1 MYLHTSGRKCLTLML
16 LLLTCFALPSLAAD
30 YYVSSSGNDKTG
42 DGTST
47 NPWYSVD
54 KPDVDRILLPGDTVY
69 ISGKYVLPPAADCLF
84 RIRYCSGVTYK
95 AAPGSTAIFDGDASS
110 IDGKTLAAITA
121 NGTTF
126 DGLRFQFFND
136 GVAIAA
142 AGVTVR
148 GCSFLTTVSATG
160 RCIIAGASNGLLVA
174 NNTFARDDFTTSGYG
189 LWMTAGCSNV
199 RFVNNLADG
208 VAVRIRNDDPKSA
221 LTHSNNLY
229 TAFTV
234 FEGNV
239 SWGEAEF
246 EADPGYIDFDSLAL
260 DFDSPA
266 ICAGVVIPGYS
277 PAGRDPDLGA
287 VQLTS
292 PAATSWL
299 QGKVRVHLA
308 ADDNPAPGARIQ
320 LNGSG
325 DFSVAVYTQAD
336 GSYKVPLLPGNYSV
350 IVTRDECA
358 DLYTSVNVSPVGTYN
373 QDFTLDLDHPVTT
386 YYIDPDPEIPSGSDN
401 SYDGLA
407 ETYEGGT
414 HGPWKTI
421 GRAKAQWDPATW
433 DQNFPLANITWQLQ
447 PGDAVVCLPGTYPP
461 CADIINEGIYAWG
474 TEFAPVTFKARPGA
488 VLDGQG
494 ATYGFYV
501 AWGTFPAAQYNV
513 DTEPCRNIVID
524 GFEIKNAQWAVRQVC
539 SYGLTVKNCTIHDL
553 IPGGSYA
560 AGVQCHWTP
569 TGPTVLNN
577 TFYNIPAGDPA
588 LAGVFNAAA
597 VFSEGEARGVVIEG
611 NVAHDMGAS
620 LYHLLGVTWPNI
632 DTVVMA
638 NNTVVNSLSALSIY
652 HSHPTVDPHRIDFT
666 NNVVVGATLAAVVNS
681 YSTTTDLPPA
691 LMKVSSSHNVF
702 YNNAEDLVLTSP
714 GPFDFFG
721 VDPNLDSA
729 YQLLSGSPAIDTGM
743 DVGLPYQ
750 GNAPDRGAFESSFTG
765 PTVLSGHVTYTD
777 GVVAVPAIGATV
789 TSNETTTAVAAD
801 GSYMLPL
808 PAGTHSVTAEYG
820 GATLTDTSVAAPGT
834 KDFAF
839 AAITGSVALDDG
851 VTITPAAS
859 AKVSIESLGVS
870 TIADANGVYTFVV
883 PAGSYT
889 VTARSPFATA
899 SGSATATAPGVK
911 HLVLP
916 GRDLTAGP
924 FTYYVKTDGDD
935 YSDGLTPATA
945 WATIDNGD
953 GFGIVQ
959 PGDTVQVI
967 AGTYTYYRP
976 WSVYGFPTSIG
987 LTRSGTPEAPIIYQA
1002 EPGVVVDGQGVSNYG
1017 VWAAGASY
1025 TKIIG
1030 FEFTNSLYGTVTQTS
1045 GASSNVTYED
1055 CVSHDCIADA
1065 NIVLGTANVSFIR
1078 CIVYDCGGTSCFDLR
1093 ELISGVNIT
1102 NCVGVGSSRGVTLYG
1117 DAGTGV
1123 VIRNSIF
1130 MNNAQY
1136 GIRDPYETGNIDSD
1150 YNTIFGT
1157 TPYFGVTQGAND
1169 QIANPLFVD
1178 AAGHDY
1184 HLTQYSPCINTGV
1197 EVGLSYNPPA
1207 PDRGAF
1213 ETDYTYVPA
1222 TLTGTVTIDS
1232 VPAAYAKVVD
1242 DLGLMAFTDANGYYT
1257 LWTIPGSRTV
1267 TASHAMAN
1275 SATATVTVPGTHDF
1289 SLTARTTARTFYV
1302 KPGGNNLDT
1311 GLSVEEAWASVDNGD
1326 VHGWLLPGDTIIV
1339 KPGVY
1344 NSVRTITRPD
1354 GAALTA
1360 NVQLSRSGAPGAP
1373 ITYQAEPGAI
1383 LDGLNPNGTTFNIDT
1398 MGVSYLVI
1406 DGFEYM
1412 NSSYGIDLE
1421 TNWSGFASGNIVSV
1435 KDVTIRNC
1443 VGHDLALIGVV
1454 LFGIDNFVCE
1464 NNVIYNIAA
1473 STEGAFELGFGGHG
1487 VIRNCT
1493 VYGAG
1498 AATNGVIL
1506 YSLPGE
1512 GGSTTQVTVQNC
1524 IFSGVTS
1531 GAFNDMAAGV
1541 TEDYNCIFN
1550 CGPTVTGGPHDIFTD
1565 PMFVNAAEY
1574 DYHLAAGSPC
1584 IDAGINLGLPY
1595 EGLAPDM
1602 GAYEATEVPPVEVAT
1617 LREALGQPVGTN
1629 VKITTAQVA
1638 TVATGVFSDGRYY
1651 VEDADRTVGIMV
1663 IPASGLPAIAEGDRV
1678 MLTGAISV
1686 DANGEKYIA
1695 ATAQTKVSGGELG
1708 TLGMGGKALA
1718 GNGGLFVRVWGEV
1731 MTKTAAAATIDD
1743 GSGVVVT
1750 IVLDGLVSP
1759 FDTSSIV
1766 VGKHISVSGPA
1777 GLTTG
1782 GALAVRPRALAD
1794 VKVYD

>member
-1 MYLHTSGRKCLTLML
+1 MYLHTSKHKCLALML
-16 LLLTCFALPSLAAD
+16 LLLTCFALPSLAAE
-30 YYVSSSGNDKTG
+30 YYVSSSGSDTTG
-42 DGTST
+42 NGTSA

-54 KPDVDRILLPGDTVY
+54 KPDADRILLPGDTVY
-69 ISGKYVLPPAADCLF
+69 ISGYYSLAPEVDCLF

-95 AAPGSTAIFDGDASS
+95 ATPGSTAVFDGDSS
-110 IDGKTLAAITA
+110 SVAGKTIAAITA
-121 NGTTF
+121 NGTTL

-148 GCSFLTTVSATG
+148 GCVFLTSVSATG

-174 NNTFARDDFTTSGYG
+174 NNTFARDDYGTGGYG
-189 LWMTAGCSNV
+189 LWITGGCSNV
-199 RFVNNLADG
+199 RFVNNIADG

-229 TAFTV
+229 SAFSL

-239 SWGEAEF
+239 ALGAAEF
-246 EADPGYIDFDSLAL
+246 EADPSYIDFDSLAL
-260 DFDSPA
+260 NSNSPA

-299 QGKVRVHLA
+299 QGQVKVHLA

-320 LNGSG
+320 LDGSTT
-325 DFSVAVYTQAD
+325 SVTVYAQAD
-336 GSYKVPLLPGNYSV
+336 GSYKVPLPPDNYSV
-350 IVTRDECA
+350 TVTREACA

-373 QDFTLDLDHPVTT
+373 QDFTLDLDHPVTK
-386 YYIDPDPEIPSGSDN
+386 YYVSVNDGDD

-407 ETYEGGT
+407 KTYEGGT

-433 DQNFPLANITWQLQ
+433 DVNNPLANITWQLQ
-447 PGDAVVCLPGTYPP
+447 PGDAVIFQPGTYPG
-461 CADIINEGIYAWG
+461 CVNYATDGIWAWG
-474 TEFAPVTFKARPGA
+474 TEFAPITFKAEPGA
-488 VLDGQG
+488 VIDGAGSG
-494 ATYGFYV
+494 AMFGFYV
-501 AWGTFPAAQYNV
+501 AWGTFPVEQYSA

-524 GFEIKNAQWAVRQVC
+524 GFEIKNVYMAVRQVI

-553 IPGGSYA
+553 NFVAGGAS
-560 AGVQCHWTP
+560 AGVNCHWSP
-569 TGPTVLNN
+569 SGPTVLNN
-577 TFYNIPAGDPA
+577 TFYNIPAADPS
-588 LAGVFNAAA
+588 LAGFNSAA
-597 VFSEGEARGVVIEG
+597 VFSEGMGRGVVIEG
-611 NVAHDMGAS
+611 NVAHDMGGS
-620 LYHLLGVTWPNI
+620 LYHLLGVSWPNY
-632 DTVVMA
+632 DTAFMA
-638 NNTVVNSLSALSIY
+638 NNTVVNCLSALSIY
-652 HSHPTVDPHRIDFT
+652 HSHPTIDPHNMDFV
-666 NNVVVGATLAAVVNS
+666 NNVVVGSTVAAVINS
-681 YSTTTDLPPA
+681 WSTTTDLPPG
-691 LMKVSSSHNVF
+691 LVQISSSHNVF
-702 YNNAEDLVLTSP
+702 YNNAQDLVLTSP

-721 VDPNLDSA
+721 VDPKLDSG
-729 YQLLSGSPAIDTGM
+729 YKLLSGSPAIDTGT

-750 GNAPDRGAFESSFTG
+750 GSAPDRGAFESSFTG
-765 PTVLSGHVTYTD
+765 STVLSGRVTYTD
-777 GVVAVPAIGATV
+777 GVVAIPAIGATV
-789 TSNETTTAVAAD
+789 TCNDMVTAVAAD
-801 GSYMLPL
+801 GGYMLPL
-808 PAGTHSVTAEYG
+808 PAGTHSVTAEYN
-820 GATLTDTSVAAPGT
+820 GATLTDTSVVAPGT
-834 KDFAF
+834 KDFSF
-839 AAITGSVALDDG
+839 AVITGSVALSDG
-851 VTITPAAS
+851 VTMTPAAS
-859 AKVSIESLGVS
+859 AKVSIDSLGVS
-870 TIADANGVYTFVV
+870 TIADANGVYTLMV

-889 VTARSPFATA
+889 VTARSPLATA
-899 SGSATATAPGVK
+899 SQSATATAPGVQ

-916 GRDLTAGP
+916 MRDLTAGP

-953 GFGIVQ
+953 SFGIVQ
-959 PGDTVQVI
+959 PGDTVQVM
-967 AGTYTYYRP
+967 AGTYTYYRA
-976 WSVYGFPTSIG
+976 WSAYGFPTSIG
-987 LTRSGTPEAPIIYQA
+987 LTRSGTPEAPITYQA

-1017 VWAAGASY
+1017 VWVAGASN

-1030 FEFTNSLYGTVTQTS
+1030 FEFTNSLYGTVTQGV
-1045 GASSNVTYED
+1045 GASNITFEN
-1055 CVSHDCIADA
+1055 CVSRDCIAEG
-1065 NIVLGTANVSFIR
+1065 NIVLATANVSFIR
-1078 CIVYDCGGTSCFDLR
+1078 CIVYGCGGTSCFDLR
-1093 ELISGVNIT
+1093 EQISGVNIT
-1102 NCVGVGSSRGVTLYG
+1102 NCVGVGSNRGVTLYG
-1117 DAGTGV
+1117 NAGTGV

-1150 YNTIFGT
+1150 YNTIWGT
-1157 TPYFGVTQGAND
+1157 TPYYGVTPGAND

-1197 EVGLSYNPPA
+1197 DVGLPYNLPA

-1213 ETDYTYVPA
+1213 ETDYTDVPS
-1222 TLTGTVTIDS
+1222 TLTGLVTVDS
-1232 VPAAYAKVVD
+1232 LPAAYAKVVD
-1242 DLGLMAFTDANGYYT
+1242 DLGVVAYADANGYYT
-1257 LWTIPGSRTV
+1257 LWTISGTRTV
-1267 TASHAMAN
+1267 TASHALAN

-1289 SLTARTTARTFYV
+1289 SLTTRTTARTFYV
-1302 KPGGNNLDT
+1302 KPGGNDT
-1311 GLSVEEAWASVDNGD
+1311 FTGMSDEEAWASIDNGD
-1326 VHGWLLPGDTIIV
+1326 GRGWILPGDTIIV

-1360 NVQLSRSGAPGAP
+1360 NVQLTRSGAPGAP
-1373 ITYQAEPGAI
+1373 ITYKAEPGAV
-1383 LDGLNPNGTTFNIDT
+1383 LDGVNPASTTFNIDT

-1412 NSSYGIDLE
+1412 NSSFGMDLE
-1421 TNWSGFASGNIVSV
+1421 TNWSGFATGNVVSV

-1443 VGHDLALIGVV
+1443 VGHDLALIGIV

-1473 STEGAFELGFGGHG
+1473 STEGGFELAFGGYG

-1498 AATNGVIL
+1498 AATHGVIL
-1506 YSLPGE
+1506 YSYAGE
-1512 GGSTTQVTVQNC
+1512 NGATTQVTVQNC
-1524 IFSGVTS
+1524 IFSGLTS
-1531 GAFNDMAAGV
+1531 GAFYDMTGVGV

-1550 CGPTVTGGPHDIFTD
+1550 CGATTSGAHDIFTD
-1565 PMFVNAAEY
+1565 PMFVNAAAN

-1584 IDAGINLGLPY
+1584 IDAGINVGLPY
-1595 EGLAPDM
+1595 NGTAPDM
-1602 GAYEATEVPPVEVAT
+1602 GAYEVTEAPPVEVAT

-1629 VKITTAQVA
+1629 VKITNAQVA
-1638 TVATGVFSDGRYY
+1638 TVATGVFADGRYY

-1678 MLTGAISV
+1678 MLTGVISV

-1695 ATAQTKVSGGELG
+1695 ATAQTPTSGATLG

-1718 GNGGLFVRVWGEV
+1718 GNGGLLVRVWGEV
-1731 MTKTAAAATIDD
+1731 KTKTATAATIDD

-1750 IVLDGLVSP
+1750 IVLDGLVTP
-1759 FDTSSIV
+1759 LDTTNIV

-1777 GLTTG
+1777 GLTSD
-1782 GALAVRPRALAD
+1782 GAPTVRPRAIAD